1 MPTEQFAVT
10 DELKEASSLLNSLK
24 FLAIFGAIFTVFM
37 LGLYFYKFHAALA
50 GDSALWGQFGDF
62 IGGVLNP
69 TFGFLALVALLA
81 TFELQVRELRISAK
95 ELKNS
100 ADALLKQNETLR
112 LQSFEATF
120 FQLLHFHNESVSSI
134 EIPQLSLKGRT
145 CITHYL
151 QRFEAD
157 SAGKSEIQLNDL
169 NKHYELFYRN
179 NQAVLGHYF
188 RFLYHIFKFLKQSE
202 GIDKSFY
209 ANLVRAQ
216 LSTAELTLI
225 FYNCLSRWG
234 YEKFKPLVE
243 EFSLLKTIPNDN
255 PITAQLFN
263 CYSHTAFGGNYPFFT
278 AKSNDQDL

>member
-1 MPTEQFAVT
+1 MPTDQIVVT
-10 DELKEASSLLNSLK
+10 NELKDASSLLISLRY
-24 FLAIFGAIFTVFM
+24 LAIFGAIFTVLM
-37 LGLYFYKFHAALA
+37 LGLYFYKFNGPLTE
-50 GDSALWGQFGDF
+50 DSALWGQFGDF

-69 TFGFLALVALLA
+69 TFGFLALIALLA

-120 FQLLHFHNESVSSI
+120 FQLLHFNNECVSSM
-134 EIPQLSLKGRT
+134 EVTQYSLKGRA
-145 CITHYL
+145 CISHYL
-151 QRFEAD
+151 QWFETDFEGNPAIDLDVLNRSYD
-157 SAGKSEIQLNDL
+157 S
-169 NKHYELFYRN
+169 FYRE

-202 GIDKSFY
+202 GIDKNFY

-216 LSTAELTLI
+216 LSSAELTLI

-234 YEKFKPLVE
+234 NEKFKPLVE
-243 EFSLLKTIPNDN
+243 EFALLKTLPNDN
-255 PITAQLFN
+255 AITNQILN
-263 CYSHTAFGGNYPFFT
+263 YYSPAAFGGNYP
-278 AKSNDQDL
+278 AYNPK